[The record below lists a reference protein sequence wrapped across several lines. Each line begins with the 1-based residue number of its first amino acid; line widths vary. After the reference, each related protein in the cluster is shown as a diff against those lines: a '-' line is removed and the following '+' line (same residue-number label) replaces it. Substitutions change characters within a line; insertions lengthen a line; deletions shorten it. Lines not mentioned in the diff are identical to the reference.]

1 MEKKNNELQQYL
13 VKLEHD
19 IDTYEK
25 DYKVLV
31 SNLTNIKNEMQTVQ
45 DKVTRSQNLLLNL
58 QSEKDRW

>member
-45 DKVTRSQNLLLNL
+45 DKVTRS
-58 QSEKDRW
+58 